1 MTTELKRSLVANIFE
16 GPVRV
21 AGQVE
26 SIRLLKKIAFIVIRD
41 RSGNV
46 QVTVLN
52 SELRRQIESLTI
64 GSAIEVIGSAKDN
77 DSVKL
82 HGREIIPEE
91 IIVHSLAE
99 VVNPLATNPG
109 RSARLD
115 WRFLDLRRPEA
126 AVMFRAQSVILE
138 AMHSFALEEDFFIMQ
153 SPKLLGTASESGAE
167 LFKLDYFGQE
177 ACLAQSPQFYK
188 QMGIAAGLE
197 RYFEVGPVFR
207 ANSTATSRHATEFT
221 SIDME
226 MAWVE
231 SHEDVMQMEER
242 LIANALAS
250 VKFELGNEI
259 EEHFGVEVIVPELPF
274 PRIPISEVKE
284 IVEARGVIIP
294 PEKKGDL
301 TPEAEREIC
310 AYVKEQYGHE
320 FVFVTDFPESARPFY
335 HMLDPETGLTKSF
348 DLLWKG
354 VEITTGAQ
362 REHRYETLL
371 SQAIE
376 NGLEQEEIQFY
387 LDFFRHGCPP
397 HGGFGLGLSRM
408 LMLLVGLPNIREAV
422 YLYRGTERL
431 TP

>member
-1 MTTELKRSLVANIFE
+1 MTTKLPRSLVANIFE

-26 SIRLLKKIAFIVIRD
+26 SLRLLRKIAFIVIRD

-52 SELRRQIESLTI
+52 PELRRQVESLTI
-64 GSAIEVIGSAKDN
+64 GSAIEIIGDAQDN

-82 HGREIIPEE
+82 HGREIIPTE
-91 IIVHSLAE
+91 IIVHSVAQAD
-99 VVNPLATNPG
+99 NPLSTNPG
-109 RSARLD
+109 RAARLD

-126 AVMFRAQSVILE
+126 FTMFKAQSVMLE
-138 AMHSFALEEDFFIMQ
+138 AMHRFALENDFVIMQ

-188 QMGIAAGLE
+188 QMGIAAGFE

-226 MAWVE
+226 LAWVE
-231 SHEDVMQMEER
+231 SHEEVMQMEER
-242 LIANALAS
+242 LIHAALSA
-250 VKFELGNEI
+250 VKEQLG
-259 EEHFGVEVIVPELPF
+259 EEVKSGFDVEVVVPELPF
-274 PRIPISEVKE
+274 PRIPISEVKR
-284 IVEARGVIIP
+284 IVEERGVIIP

-320 FVFVTDFPESARPFY
+320 FVFVTDFPFSARPFY

-371 SQAIE
+371 AQAIE
-376 NGLEQEEIQFY
+376 KGLEQEEIQFY
-387 LDFFRHGCPP
+387 LDFFSHGCPP

-408 LMLLVGLPNIREAV
+408 LMLLIEAPNIREAV

>member
-1 MTTELKRSLVANIFE
+1 MSSKLERSLVAHSFNS
-16 GPVRV
+16 PVRV
-21 AGQVE
+21 VGQVE
-26 SIRLLKKIAFIVIRD
+26 SVRLLKKIAFLVIRD

-52 SELRRQIESLTI
+52 PELRRHIQELTI
-64 GSAIEVIGSAKDN
+64 GSAIEVIGAAKDN

-82 HGREIIPEE
+82 HGKEIIPDE
-91 IIVHSLAE
+91 IIIHSLAE

-109 RSARLD
+109 RAARLD

-126 AVMFRAQSVILE
+126 AVMFKAQSVILE
-138 AMHSFALEEDFFIMQ
+138 AMHSFALSEDFFIMQ
-153 SPKLLGTASESGAE
+153 SPKILGTASESGAE

-231 SHEDVMQMEER
+231 SHEDVMQMEEQ
-242 LIANALAS
+242 LIHNAL
-250 VKFELGNEI
+250 VRVENELGEQVRSS
-259 EEHFGVEVIVPELPF
+259 FDVEVVIPTLPF

-310 AYVKEQYGHE
+310 AYVMEKYGHE
-320 FVFVTDFPESARPFY
+320 FVFVTDFPVSARPFY
-335 HMLDPETGLTKSF
+335 HMIDPETGLTKSF

-371 SQAIE
+371 AQALE
-376 NGLEQEEIQFY
+376 KGLEQEEIQFY
-387 LDFFRHGCPP
+387 LDFFSHGCPP

-408 LMLLVGLPNIREAV
+408 IMLLVGAPNIREAV